1 MTALEI
7 VLLVC
12 FVVIMMIWLLDLLG
26 AVGGRGTYSPWLA
39 FLSCFIL
46 GLVVF
51 ILGPRALP

>member
-1 MTALEI
+1 MTAMAI
-7 VLLVC
+7 VMLVL
-12 FVVIMMIWLLDLLG
+12 FTVVMMVWLLDLLG

-39 FLSCFIL
+39 FLGVLIL